1 MCVIVDTRVV
11 SRDCRDKGLHR
22 LGRNDLFTKD
32 FFSAAY
38 CLLSTFLSLCLPSFY
53 ISIRSN
59 ICNADTIASRVF
71 SLVHTTVCIIDQ
83 FFTSQS
89 MEAVDG
95 NTNTGGERFWGDDLL
110 VFDEAIARLNCNG
123 LAPAVGR
130 VT

>member
-22 LGRNDLFTKD
+22 LGRHVLFTKY
-32 FFSAAY
+32 FFSSTY
-38 CLLSTFLSLCLPSFY
+38 CLLSRFLRLCLPSFY

-89 MEAVDG
+89 MEAVDS
-95 NTNTGGERFWGDDLL
+95 NTYTGGDRYGDDDSW
-110 VFDEAIARLNCNG
+110 VFYEPFARVIYNC
-123 LAPAVGR
+123 LAAAFG
-130 VT
+130 